1 MAHNKKTKNQNEDT
15 ALKGTAIAPSNIALS
30 KYWGKRDDE
39 LTLPL
44 NDSISMTL
52 SGVKTITTVE
62 FSNKYQ
68 DDTVAIGDS
77 STPISQVNGSKKER
91 VVKQLDRLREIKGVN
106 LPAKVVSK
114 NNFPM
119 GTGIASS
126 ASAFSALTA
135 ACLKAL
141 NLEVSLKEQSVL
153 TRLAGSGSASRSVFG
168 GFVLWHTADSSE
180 ESYAEQ
186 LYSQD
191 YWDLSDIIL
200 VVSDEEKKHSS
211 LFGHSLIKT
220 SPFFNARLE
229 SVQETNQ
236 QLLAALENKD
246 FKALGEALEREM
258 FVFHSTAMTS
268 QPSLLYWSPKTI
280 EVLKQ
285 VRRLRQDGVEV
296 YATLDA
302 GPNVHLIAPAEQVQK
317 LVSHFKN
324 LEVADKIYHCRI
336 GEGVRYTNQ
345 HLF

>member
-1 MAHNKKTKNQNEDT
+1 MANNKIGNRSEEP
-15 ALKGTAIAPSNIALS
+15 ALKGTAVAPSNIALS
-30 KYWGKRDDE
+30 KYWGKRNDE

-52 SGVKTITTVE
+52 SEVKTVTTVE

-68 DDTVAIGDS
+68 EDVVAIGDS
-77 STPISQVNGSKKER
+77 SSPITQVEGSKKKR
-91 VVKQLDRLREIKGVN
+91 VVKQLNRLRKAGETN
-106 LPAKVVSK
+106 FPAKVVSK

-135 ACLKAL
+135 ACIQAL
-141 NLEVSLKEQSVL
+141 NLKASPQEQSIL
-153 TRLAGSGSASRSVFG
+153 TRLAGSGSATRSVFG
-168 GFVLWHTADSSE
+168 GFVLWHAADNSD

-186 LYSQD
+186 LYSPD
-191 YWDLSDIIL
+191 YWDLSDVIL
-200 VVSDEEKKHSS
+200 VVSEEEKKHSS

-220 SPFFNARLE
+220 SPFFKARLE
-229 SVQETNQ
+229 FVRKTNE

-285 VRRLRQDGVEV
+285 VRQLRQGGLEV

-302 GPNVHLIAPAEQVQK
+302 GPNVHLITPTGQAEK
-317 LVSHFKN
+317 LVSYVKN
-324 LEVADKIYHCRI
+324 LKLVNKIYHCRI